1 MPISTGTRQLMKDY
15 VLRQLNQGTR
25 EALRT
30 LRSEVRVMRMHRRGV
45 RKAAEYQGARGLKL
59 HFGCGAN
66 LKPGFVN
73 IDLAK
78 GADLTLDLRE
88 KLPFADG
95 SCLMIY
101 SEHFLEHIDYPNG
114 ARALLRE
121 CYRAL
126 QRGGTFSVGVPDTE
140 WPLLEYAGKRN
151 DGYFDLVKRQWHP
164 EWCKTRLE
172 HINFHFRQG
181 TEHKFAYDFE
191 TVESLLKSVGFTDV
205 KRRACNPEL
214 DQSSWALGTLYVD
227 AVKS

>member
-1 MPISTGTRQLMKDY
+1 MIKDY
-15 VLRQLNQGTR
+15 MLRQLNQGTR
-25 EALRT
+25 EALRI

-45 RKAAEYQGARGLKL
+45 RKAAEWHGATGLKL
-59 HFGCGAN
+59 HFGCGGN

-73 IDLAK
+73 IDLAN

-88 KLPFADG
+88 KLPFADD
-95 SCLMIY
+95 SCLVIY

-114 ARALLRE
+114 AHALLRE
-121 CYRAL
+121 CYRVL
-126 QRGGTFSVGVPDTE
+126 QPGGTFSVGVPDTE
-140 WPLLEYAGKRN
+140 WPLLEYAGQRN
-151 DGYFDLVKRQWHP
+151 DGYFNLVKQQWHP

-191 TVESLLKSVGFTDV
+191 TMESLLKSVGFTDV
-205 KRRACNPEL
+205 KRRACNPGL
-214 DQSSWALGTLYVD
+214 DQSSWAVGTLYVD